1 MIPSRLFEPRILR
14 VPLATAL
21 VISAVLGA
29 GTAWAQGQPRGPA
42 HTPKLS
48 EVERARRLAER
59 DRYKQE
65 ANRQAQA
72 GNLEETLNALG
83 KELAIERDVLGEFHQ
98 DVVDSLNLLARF
110 QEAGEDWAAARNS
123 LTEVIR
129 IRQSQP
135 DRKDWRIADARR
147 ALADLNRREALNAVQ
162 QQRLEEA
169 DQQSLLAAEFYVQ
182 GKYAEGI
189 GPGRKAMEIRG
200 ELLGQD
206 HPDYAFS
213 LNNLAL
219 LYRAKGDYVRA
230 EPMLRQALALRKKTL
245 GVDHPD
251 YAQSLN
257 NLADLYVNMGYH
269 ARAEP
274 MYREALVIRKKAL
287 SVDHPDYAQS
297 LSNLAGLYQVR
308 GEYARAEPMY
318 REALAITKKAVG
330 VDHPNYATSLN
341 NLAVLCQAMG
351 DYARAEPM
359 YREALDDPEEGVR
372 HRSPRLRPIPQQPGH
387 TVPGKGRLCPRRAD
401 APRGG
406 GDRQEGAER
415 EPPRLCPIPQR
426 PGRVLPGHG
435 RLHPR

>member
-1 MIPSRLFEPRILR
+1 M
-14 VPLATAL
+14 TAL
-21 VISAVLGA
+21 IVSAVIGA
-29 GTAWAQGQPRGPA
+29 GTAWAQGQPPGPA
-42 HTPKLS
+42 PASKLS
-48 EVERARRLAER
+48 EAERVRKLAER

-83 KELAIERDVLGEFHQ
+83 KELAIERDVLGELHQ

-110 QEAGEDWAAARNS
+110 QEAGEDWVAARKS

-147 ALADLNRREALNAVQ
+147 ALADLNRRAALNAVQ

-230 EPMLRQALALRKKTL
+230 EPMLRQALAIRKKTL

-257 NLADLYVNMGYH
+257 NLADLYVNMGQH

-274 MYREALVIRKKAL
+274 MYREALAIRRKAL
-287 SVDHPDYAQS
+287 GVDHPDYAQS
-297 LSNLAGLYQVR
+297 LSNLARLYQAR
-308 GEYARAEPMY
+308 GDHARAEPMY
-318 REALAITKKAVG
+318 REAVAIARKALSVNHPDYARSLSDLAELYQAMGDYTRAEPLFRETVAIMKKAMG
-330 VDHPNYATSLN
+330 ADHPNYATSLN
-341 NLAVLCQAMG
+341 NLAELYQAMG
-351 DYARAEPM
+351 DYA
-359 YREALDDPEEGVR
+359 L
-372 HRSPRLRPIPQQPGH
+372 
-387 TVPGKGRLCPRRAD
+387 RRAD
-401 APRGG
+401 APRGA
-406 GDRQEGAER
+406 GDPEEGTGRQ
-415 EPPRLCPIPQR
+415 PPQLRHFPQQ
-426 PGRVLPGHG
+426 PGRAVPGHG
-435 RLHPR
+435 